1 MKDKDFGEQDRRT
14 YDFPTPL
21 QDTETIEQ
29 FLIIGFF
36 GCPTSTNSKIAKK
49 YGFPNQCNGPNSLI
63 NRSKINNLNKDGH
76 KKSLTKN
83 VRLVEDIGVEPTTS
97 CMPCKRSSQLS

>member
-14 YDFPTPL
+14 DDFPAAL

-49 YGFPNQCNGPNSLI
+49 IWF
-63 NRSKINNLNKDGH
+63 SKSVQWPK
-76 KKSLTKN
+76 
-83 VRLVEDIGVEPTTS
+83 
-97 CMPCKRSSQLS
+97 